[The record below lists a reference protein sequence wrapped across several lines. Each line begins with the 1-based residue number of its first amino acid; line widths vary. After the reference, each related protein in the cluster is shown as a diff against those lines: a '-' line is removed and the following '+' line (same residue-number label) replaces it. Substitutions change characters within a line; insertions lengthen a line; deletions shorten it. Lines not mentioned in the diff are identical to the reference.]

1 MCVVQA
7 GGCTG
12 FVGGEDQEVSL
23 GLMGTETSV
32 IESAE
37 DAEELDADIWVWE
50 WGLGLRY
57 ECGVV

>member
-1 MCVVQA
+1 MVQA
-7 GGCTG
+7 VGCAG
-12 FVGGEDQEVSL
+12 FVGGEDQEGSL

-37 DAEELDADIWVWE
+37 DAEELDADIWVWG

>member
-1 MCVVQA
+1 M
-7 GGCTG
+7 
-12 FVGGEDQEVSL
+12 